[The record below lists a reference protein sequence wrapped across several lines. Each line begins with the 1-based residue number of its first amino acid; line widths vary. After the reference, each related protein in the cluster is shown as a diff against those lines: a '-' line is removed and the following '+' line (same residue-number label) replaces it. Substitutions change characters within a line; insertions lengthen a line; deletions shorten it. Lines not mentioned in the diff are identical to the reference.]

1 MKKPAHLKKAADLEK
16 KAAHL
21 AKGGTFEKVQHVWK
35 KGGTIG
41 IRAAH
46 LEKGRHI

>member
-1 MKKPAHLKKAADLEK
+1 MKKPADLEK

-21 AKGGTFEKVQHVWK
+21 AKGGTFGKVQYVWK

-41 IRAAH
+41 KRAAH